1 MKALPVSMTLVK
13 PQYRQVAM
21 ISPELNVMGAPQL
34 GHRIS

>member
-1 MKALPVSMTLVK
+1 MTLVK

-21 ISPELNVMGAPQL
+21 ISPGLNEIGAPQL